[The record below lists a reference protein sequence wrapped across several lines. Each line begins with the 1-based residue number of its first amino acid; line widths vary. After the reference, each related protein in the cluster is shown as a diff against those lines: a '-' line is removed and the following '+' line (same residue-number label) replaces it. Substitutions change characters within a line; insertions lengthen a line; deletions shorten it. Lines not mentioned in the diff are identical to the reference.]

1 VGQSGYLSGRSAL
14 RSSLPGRERTVRASA
29 LFLCMVVAPGDE
41 AKNADQIR
49 DEMIEII
56 KAWPAAS
63 CCRRRS
69 VLLLGLLS
77 EFGPVRGV
85 P

>member
-1 VGQSGYLSGRSAL
+1 
-14 RSSLPGRERTVRASA
+14 
-29 LFLCMVVAPGDE
+29 MVAPGDE

-56 KAWPAAS
+56 KAWRRGKLLPKAKAS
-63 CCRRRS
+63 M
-69 VLLLGLLS
+69 LLGLLS

-85 P
+85 PRRW